1 MNIRKFKYS
10 YVLWAAIA
18 VTLSSCLTTHQK
30 GLKDYEYFLYKQG
43 IKGNDNFS
51 NYELEQL
58 QRQETNRKILALPIM
73 PYLFVYNLYGDKTFE
88 DNAEKRREKAIEKF
102 EKKMAKNSKDSL
114 KLKRKL
120 KKKLKK
126 IDVYEEEGPFLR
138 REVGEPPT
146 IFDYQLAEETRKQLS
161 LYLFKHG
168 YFYNQ
173 VDLIVDTLGDKQVV
187 TTEYLIKEGRPVKV
201 RNIEYQSRDS
211 LMDSFVNPLMPS
223 FSSVLKSGMTYN
235 EEKIN
240 EEIATLETYYKNR
253 GFFAFRKQYV
263 FVQVNDTFSDF
274 EVDLKFRIINPN
286 PDNGFK
292 RFKVERVQFIAE
304 SNVNPPNVK
313 RDTVIAD
320 EIYYLQ
326 YEEKVKKKLL
336 SRKIKLRP
344 GAFYNYDFT
353 VKSQRNLS
361 NLNMYRFSN
370 IRYDSTKNGFT
381 ANIYTSPLPKYST
394 SVESGVAVTQ
404 WLPGPFGTINFKNR
418 NVFNGAEILDIG
430 FRGGIEA
437 QTSFSQENQVYRS
450 AELGAN
456 VAVTFPSLAFP
467 SKLRFRFTDYNPKTR
482 LNFGIGYTRR
492 PEYSRTNLNSNLRYS
507 VSPSNNS
514 VFNIQLL
521 NNSLL
526 YTQILDPSFRTYL
539 NDLFDRGNNLIY
551 SFGQSINTSV
561 NMEYTYNDFSLL
573 KSRQSKYFNIYLES
587 GGTVWNLLSNSF
599 LESNDTILG
608 LQYFRYTK
616 TSFDFRKYFPTN
628 RENTIAVKF
637 KTGVAYP
644 YGINE
649 VLPYEKYFFIGGN
662 NSMRAWRPRRLG
674 PGSYALINPDGSI
687 NYSFEQPGEILIEAS
702 AEWRF
707 NLVSFIEGAF
717 FVDAGNVWRLNPVP
731 TLPGGHFDVNR
742 FYKEIAV
749 GSGYG
754 IRLDFSFLILRLDAG
769 FKVYDPGR
777 DLNERFSLNSIADID
792 PLNSNKTLWNIGIGY
807 PF

>member
-1 MNIRKFKYS
+1 MKIRILKYN
-10 YVLWAAIA
+10 YVLTAALAIL
-18 VTLSSCLTTHQK
+18 LSSCLSTQK
-30 GLKDYEYFLYKQG
+30 GLKDYEYFLYKQS
-43 IKGNDNFS
+43 IKGNKNFS
-51 NYELEQL
+51 YYELEEL
-58 QRQETNRKILALPIM
+58 LRQKTNRKILELPVM
-73 PYLFVYNLYGDKTFE
+73 PYLYIYNLYGDKTFE
-88 DNAEKRREKAIEKF
+88 KKAEKRREKARNKY
-102 EKKMAKNSKDSL
+102 EKKLAKNPDDSL
-114 KLKRKL
+114 KLSRKFE
-120 KKKLKK
+120 KQLKK
-126 IDVYEEEGPFLR
+126 IDEYQKEGPFLK

-168 YFYNQ
+168 YFYNEVELNIDTFENKQ
-173 VDLIVDTLGDKQVV
+173 IVNS
-187 TTEYLIKEGRPVKV
+187 EYLIKEGKPVKV
-201 RNIEYQSRDS
+201 RNIEYLSNDS
-211 LMDSFVNPLMPS
+211 LINSFANPLAEEFNS
-223 FSSVLKSGMTYN
+223 NLKVGMVYN

-240 EEIATLETYYKNR
+240 KEITGLETYYKNH

-304 SNVNPPNVK
+304 SNYNPPHMK
-313 RDTVIAD
+313 RDTLIAD
-320 EIYYLQ
+320 DIRFLQ
-326 YEEKVKKKLL
+326 YREKVKKKLL
-336 SRKIKLRP
+336 TRKIKIRP
-344 GAFYNYDFT
+344 GTFYNYDFT

-361 NLNMYRFSN
+361 NLNMYRFAN
-370 IRYDSTKNGFT
+370 IRYDSTQNGFT

-404 WLPGPFGTINFKNR
+404 WLPGPFGTVNFRNR

-430 FRGGIEA
+430 LRGGIEA

-450 AELGAN
+450 SELGAN
-456 VAVTFPSLAFP
+456 MAITFPSLALP
-467 SKLRFRFTDYNPKTR
+467 SRLRFRFTDFNPKTR
-482 LNFGIGYTRR
+482 LNLGIGYIRR
-492 PEYSRTNLNSNLRYS
+492 PEYARTNINSNLRYS
-507 VSPSNNS
+507 ISPSNNS
-514 VFNIQLL
+514 VINLQLL
-521 NNSLL
+521 DNSLL
-526 YTQILDPSFRTYL
+526 YTQILDPAFSTYL

-551 SFGQSINTSV
+551 SFGQSVNTSI
-561 NMEYTYNDFSLL
+561 NAEYTYNDFSLL

-608 LQYFRYTK
+608 LQYFRYSK
-616 TSFDFRKYFPTN
+616 ASFDFRKYFPTN

-637 KTGVAYP
+637 KTGIAYP

-674 PGSYALINPDGSI
+674 PGSYALINSDGSI
-687 NYSFEQPGEILIEAS
+687 NYSFEQPGEILLEAS

-707 NLVSFIEGAF
+707 DLISFIEGAF
-717 FVDAGNVWRLNPVP
+717 FIDAGNVWRLNPVP
-731 TLPGGHFDVNR
+731 TLPGGQFELNR
-742 FYKEIAV
+742 FYKEIGI

-754 IRLDFSFLILRLDAG
+754 IRFDFSFLILRLDAG
-769 FKVYDPGR
+769 FKVFDPGR
-777 DLNERFSLNSIADID
+777 KLNQRFSLNSIADID
-792 PLNSNKTLWNIGIGY
+792 PFNPNKTLWNIGIGY